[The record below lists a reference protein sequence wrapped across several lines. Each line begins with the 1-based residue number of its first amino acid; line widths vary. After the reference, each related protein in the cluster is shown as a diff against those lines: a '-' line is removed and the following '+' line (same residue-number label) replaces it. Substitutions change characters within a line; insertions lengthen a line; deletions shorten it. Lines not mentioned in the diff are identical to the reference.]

1 MNKGVWDIVRA
12 QFVTSAVKA
21 EQYPSPQMIEAA
33 FIGRSNVGKSSLINS
48 LCRRNGLARVSATPG
63 KTQTI
68 NYYLLNA
75 KRNVEGGADTA
86 QFYLV
91 DLPGYG
97 FAKTGKSNKDLWSG
111 FISKYLSGS
120 DNLALVCQLI
130 DIRHKPMESDIE
142 CYHWLLGC
150 GLNVQIILTK
160 ADKLSKNAAMAQKAL
175 FKRELGLDDS
185 RIITYSVTQNT
196 MRSELINRIMM
207 ALENHVKGAI
217 RCGTGFVPVLDIPM
231 MDEQPSRKAAGE

>member
-97 FAKTGKSNKDLWSG
+97 FAKTGKSNKDL
-111 FISKYLSGS
+111 
-120 DNLALVCQLI
+120 
-130 DIRHKPMESDIE
+130 
-142 CYHWLLGC
+142 
-150 GLNVQIILTK
+150 
-160 ADKLSKNAAMAQKAL
+160 
-175 FKRELGLDDS
+175 
-185 RIITYSVTQNT
+185 
-196 MRSELINRIMM
+196 
-207 ALENHVKGAI
+207 
-217 RCGTGFVPVLDIPM
+217 
-231 MDEQPSRKAAGE
+231 

>member
-33 FIGRSNVGKSSLINS
+33 FIGRSNVGKSSLIN
-48 LCRRNGLARVSATPG
+48 NGLARVSATPG

-142 CYHWLLGC
+142 WAAALTCRLFLLKPISFPKMQPWPRKPF
-150 GLNVQIILTK
+150 LN
-160 ADKLSKNAAMAQKAL
+160 AN
-175 FKRELGLDDS
+175 LGLM
-185 RIITYSVTQNT
+185 TA
-196 MRSELINRIMM
+196 
-207 ALENHVKGAI
+207 AL
-217 RCGTGFVPVLDIPM
+217 
-231 MDEQPSRKAAGE
+231 